1 MSARDTGGAGGY
13 RPRAARLCARCLAVV
28 AAVVTAIV
36 ASFVYL
42 PLDLGRLFSMDAALE
57 LGRFFLSFF
66 PPDVSIGYLAKV
78 SRATLE
84 TFAVSAV
91 GTALAAAIGLV
102 LALPA
107 SGRYG
112 NVMRRC
118 TRFVL
123 NLLRSIP
130 ELVWAALM
138 VLAAGLGPFAGT
150 LALAAHTSG
159 VLGRLFAE
167 SLENA
172 PPAPALALA
181 ETGAAPAV
189 AFLYGTLPGV
199 LPQLLSYTLYRWEIN
214 IRMAAILGFVGAGGL
229 GQMLYFELSL
239 LHQAQA
245 CTVIIGMLVLA
256 MIVDAASAALRNRL
270 TGP

>member
-1 MSARDTGGAGGY
+1 MSGPNAAGVSAY
-13 RPRAARLCARCLAVV
+13 RPYALRLCARCLFVV
-28 AAVVTAIV
+28 AAVVTASI
-36 ASFVYL
+36 ASFAYL
-42 PLDLGRLFSMDAALE
+42 PLGLGRLLAVDAALE
-57 LGRFFLSFF
+57 LGRFFVSFF
-66 PPDVSIGYLAKV
+66 PPQVSGGYLAKV
-78 SRATLE
+78 GSASLE
-84 TFAVSAV
+84 TLAVSAV
-91 GTALAAAIGLV
+91 GTAFAAAIGLA

-112 NVMRRC
+112 NLMRRC

-130 ELVWAALM
+130 ELVWATLM

-167 SLENA
+167 ALENA
-172 PPAPALALA
+172 PPAPALALT
-181 ETGAAPAV
+181 ETGSTPAV

-214 IRMAAILGFVGAGGL
+214 VRMAAILGFVGAGGL

-245 CTVIIGMLVLA
+245 CTVIIAMLVLA
-256 MIVDAASAALRNRL
+256 MIVDGASAAVRNRL
-270 TGP
+270 TGG

>member
-1 MSARDTGGAGGY
+1 MRDEAK
-13 RPRAARLCARCLAVV
+13 AFQFCLSCALTLAVLASV
-28 AAVVTAIV
+28 IV
-36 ASFVYL
+36 ASFGYL
-42 PLDLGRLFSMDAALE
+42 HLGLERLLSAEAIADMRNFIV
-57 LGRFFLSFF
+57 SFF
-66 PPDVSIGYLAKV
+66 PPDVSAGFLRKIARGA
-78 SRATLE
+78 LE
-84 TFAVSAV
+84 TLAISAV
-91 GTALAAAIGLV
+91 GTLLAMMLGLM

-112 NVMRRC
+112 RALRAA

-130 ELVWAALM
+130 ELVWATLM

-150 LALAAHTSG
+150 LALGLHTSG

-167 SLENA
+167 ALENSPAEPSDALRQSGA
-172 PPAPALALA
+172 PRAF
-181 ETGAAPAV
+181 

-199 LPQLLSYTLYRWEIN
+199 LPQFVAYALYRWEMN

-229 GQMLYFELSL
+229 GQLLYYELSL

-245 CTVIIGMLVLA
+245 CSVIIAMLLLTLA
-256 MIVDAASAALRNRL
+256 VDALSAKVRKGLGRAY
-270 TGP
+270 G

>member
-1 MSARDTGGAGGY
+1 MSASHASAIQVCTRCVLAL
-13 RPRAARLCARCLAVV
+13 AALA
-28 AAVVTAIV
+28 AAIV
-36 ASFVYL
+36 ASFAYL
-42 PLDLGRLFSMDAALE
+42 PLDLGRLFTLDAARE
-57 LGRFFLSFF
+57 LGRFFVSFL
-66 PPDVSIGYLAKV
+66 PPDTSSGYVAKV
-78 SRATLE
+78 ARASLE
-84 TFAVSAV
+84 TLAISAV
-91 GTALAAAIGLV
+91 GTALAAAGGVL

-107 SGRYG
+107 AGRYG
-112 NVMRRC
+112 NALRRA
-118 TRFVL
+118 TRLVL

-167 SLENA
+167 AVENA
-172 PPAPALALA
+172 PRTPALALV
-181 ETGAAPAV
+181 ESGASPAV

-245 CTVIIGMLVLA
+245 CTVIIAMLLLA
-256 MIVDAASAALRNRL
+256 AIVDGASAALRNRL
-270 TGP
+270 TNA

>member
-1 MSARDTGGAGGY
+1 MSAHRHQAF
-13 RPRAARLCARCLAVV
+13 RFCSRCLVV
-28 AAVVTAIV
+28 TAAIATAIV

-42 PLDLGRLFSMDAALE
+42 PLDLAHLFTLDAARE
-57 LGRFFLSFF
+57 LSRFFLSFF
-66 PPDVSIGYLAKV
+66 PPDVSGGYLAKIA
-78 SRATLE
+78 SASLE
-84 TFAVSAV
+84 TLAVSAV
-91 GTALAAAIGLV
+91 GTLLAAAFGLV

-112 NVMRRC
+112 NAARRC

-123 NLLRSIP
+123 NLLRSVP

-167 SLENA
+167 ALENA
-172 PPAPALALA
+172 PPTPALALV
-181 ETGAAPAV
+181 ETGAAPSV
-189 AFLYGTLPGV
+189 AFLYGTLPAV
-199 LPQLLSYTLYRWEIN
+199 LPQLLSYSLYRWEIN

-239 LHQAQA
+239 LHQPQA
-245 CTVIIGMLVLA
+245 CSVILA
-256 MIVDAASAALRNRL
+256 MLALAALVDGVSATVRHRL
-270 TGP
+270 TLA

>member
-1 MSARDTGGAGGY
+1 MSIREAPAIRVCT
-13 RPRAARLCARCLAVV
+13 RCMLVIAALAI
-28 AAVVTAIV
+28 AIA
-36 ASFVYL
+36 ASFAYL
-42 PLDLGRLFSMDAALE
+42 PLDLARLFTADAARE
-57 LGRFFLSFF
+57 LGRFFVSFF
-66 PPDVSIGYLAKV
+66 PPDVSSGYLAKV
-78 SRATLE
+78 ARASLE
-84 TFAVSAV
+84 TLAVSAV
-91 GTALAAAIGLV
+91 GTALAAALGLL

-107 SGRYG
+107 AGRYG
-112 NVMRRC
+112 NALRRA
-118 TRFVL
+118 TRLML

-167 SLENA
+167 GIENA
-172 PPAPALALA
+172 PRTPALALV
-181 ETGAAPAV
+181 ESGARPAV

-245 CTVIIGMLVLA
+245 CTVIIAMLVLA
-256 MIVDAASAALRNRL
+256 AVVDGASAALRNRL
-270 TGP
+270 TSG

>member
-1 MSARDTGGAGGY
+1 MSARDATRMSAY
-13 RPRAARLCARCLAVV
+13 RPHARRLCARCLFVV
-28 AAVVTAIV
+28 AAVAAAIV

-42 PLDLGRLFSMDAALE
+42 PLDLGRLLSLDAALE
-57 LGRFFLSFF
+57 LGRYFLSFF
-66 PPDVSIGYLAKV
+66 PPDVSGGYVAKV
-78 SRATLE
+78 ASASLE
-84 TFAVSAV
+84 TLAVSAV
-91 GTALAAAIGLV
+91 GTALAAAVGLG

-172 PPAPALALA
+172 PPAPALALT
-181 ETGAAPAV
+181 ETGAPTAV
-189 AFLYGTLPGV
+189 AFLYGTLPAV

-245 CTVIIGMLVLA
+245 CSVIIAMLVLT
-256 MIVDAASAALRNRL
+256 MIVDGVSAAARSRL
-270 TGP
+270 TSP

>member
-1 MSARDTGGAGGY
+1 MA
-13 RPRAARLCARCLAVV
+13 
-28 AAVVTAIV
+28 AIV
-36 ASFVYL
+36 ASFAYL
-42 PLDLGRLFSMDAALE
+42 PLELRQLFTFDAARE
-57 LGRFFLSFF
+57 LGRFLLSFF
-66 PPDVSIGYLAKV
+66 PPDVSRGYLAKIGGA
-78 SRATLE
+78 SLE
-84 TFAVSAV
+84 TLAVSAV
-91 GTALAAAIGLV
+91 GTLLAAGFGLV

-112 NVMRRC
+112 NATRRC

-167 SLENA
+167 ALENA
-172 PPAPALALA
+172 PPKPALALV
-181 ETGAAPAV
+181 ETGAVSSV
-189 AFLYGTLPGV
+189 AFLYGTLPSV
-199 LPQLLSYTLYRWEIN
+199 LPQLLSYALYRWEIN

-239 LHQAQA
+239 LHQPQA
-245 CTVIIGMLVLA
+245 CSVIIAMLAL
-256 MIVDAASAALRNRL
+256 AALVDGVSATVRHRL
-270 TGP
+270 TIA

>member
-1 MSARDTGGAGGY
+1 MSALL
-13 RPRAARLCARCLAVV
+13 ARMNPHRSHAMHLCTRCVLVVTALA
-28 AAVVTAIV
+28 TAIV
-36 ASFVYL
+36 ASFIDL
-42 PLDLGRLFSMDAALE
+42 PLDLGRLFTLDAAHE
-57 LGRFFLSFF
+57 LGRYFLSFF
-66 PPDVSIGYLAKV
+66 PPDVSTGYLAKV
-78 SRATLE
+78 ASASLE
-84 TFAVSAV
+84 TLAVSAV
-91 GTALAAAIGLV
+91 GTTLAAACALA

-112 NVMRRC
+112 VTMRRC
-118 TRFVL
+118 TRFLL
-123 NLLRSIP
+123 NLLRSVP
-130 ELVWAALM
+130 ELVWAALT
-138 VLAAGLGPFAGT
+138 VLAAGLGPFAGA

-167 SLENA
+167 ALENT
-172 PPAPALALA
+172 PPAPALALV
-181 ETGAAPAV
+181 ETGAAPSV

-245 CTVIIGMLVLA
+245 CTVIIAMLLLA
-256 MIVDAASAALRNRL
+256 AIVDGASAALRSRL
-270 TGP
+270 TIA